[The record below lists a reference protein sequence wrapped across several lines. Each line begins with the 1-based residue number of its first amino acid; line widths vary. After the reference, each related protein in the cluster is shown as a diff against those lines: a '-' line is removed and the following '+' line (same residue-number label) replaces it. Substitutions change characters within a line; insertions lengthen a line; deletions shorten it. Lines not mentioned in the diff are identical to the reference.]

1 MAKSSGAV
9 TPRTPKTPHEVV
21 RALLAKTQAAGCTP
35 GEEATAVEKALQ
47 RIEKGKLD
55 IGDFVFPEGYGRDG
69 RPTPPPEPAA
79 PEPPRRTRIIK
90 VAAESLLLEVTGV
103 NKDGH
108 TTGHS
113 YEEIL
118 RRVKLEFP
126 TANTSIKCL
135 RWYATH
141 MKDQGCRLPQKR
153 DRPVPKPKAA

>member
-1 MAKSSGAV
+1 MSKSSGAV
-9 TPRTPKTPHEVV
+9 TPRTPKAPHEVV

-47 RIEKGKLD
+47 RIKKEGLD
-55 IGDFVFPEGYGRDG
+55 IGDFVFPAGYGRDG
-69 RPTPPPEPAA
+69 LPVPPEPAA
-79 PEPPRRTRIIK
+79 APKRTRIIK
-90 VAAESLLLEVTGV
+90 VAAETLLLEITGT
-103 NKDGH
+103 NADGH

-126 TANTSIKCL
+126 TGNTSIKCL

-141 MKDQGCRLPQKR
+141 MKDQGMRLPQKR